1 MGGGDKR
8 SVKLEEL
15 TWVEAERVFKEYE
28 VVLIPLGARTKEHGP
43 HMPLNTDWLMAEY
56 LAERVA
62 AEVPVVVMP
71 TIQYGYYPAFLEYP
85 GSVSIDREIFKEF
98 VKGICLSLAR
108 HGVRKLYILNTGVS
122 TLQPLKEAA
131 EELISEGIRLRY
143 TDISEVGRE
152 VRMQVQ
158 EQEGGT
164 HADELETSVMLYIKP
179 EVVDMSRAVK
189 DYHPLGGRGLTRN
202 PKRRDAGAYS
212 PTGIFGDPT
221 LASRE
226 KGRLII
232 EAMIRDI
239 VSEINELIEE

>member
-1 MGGGDKR
+1 MGGRDKR
-8 SVKLEEL
+8 SVRLEKL
-15 TWVEAERVFKEYE
+15 TWVEAEGVLNEYE
-28 VVLIPLGARTKEHGP
+28 VVLISLGARTKEHDP

-85 GSVSIDREIFKEF
+85 SSISIGYDTFKEF
-98 VKGICLSLAR
+98 VKDICRSLAG
-108 HGVRKLYILNTGVS
+108 HGARKFYILNTGVS

-143 TDISEVGRE
+143 TDVTEAGRGVAE
-152 VRMQVQ
+152 QVR

-164 HADELETSVMLYIKP
+164 HADELETSTMLYIKP
-179 EVVDMSRAVK
+179 EVVDMSKAVK

-202 PKRRDAGAYS
+202 PNRRDAGAYS
-212 PTGIFGDPT
+212 PTGIFGNPT

-226 KGRLII
+226 KGRLIV

-239 VSEINELIEE
+239 VSEIKALIEE